1 MLSPKKGLLCNLNH
15 IHLQHVSL
23 GLHLSRHPELR
34 EGSVTMAPREQTGCS
49 DCQENHGALEQVEQV
64 DANSNNPSLQC
75 RCCESH
81 VLQPLKSG
89 LQNQPALGDFLSLP
103 REENLASPSDA
114 ASSSSVS
121 SCSDFSLDDTP
132 VSVYCKEFPSDETQ
146 SPDLQPNIIPIEDA
160 RDAAPPTEQG
170 TIMPEGRDSR
180 LSPPEWECLEALAQG
195 SPDSLCSSS
204 SLNSLSDTTSAS
216 VDMPETPGERPL
228 PAVGGELDSN
238 CNALPAMG
246 SSPPGTCALAPGQL
260 DLNLNRAPQ
269 PTPGPASGPPPV
281 PPRPKRGLQILLS
294 KMAMEK
300 PAPAEA
306 PAEPMGSLGEPPRD
320 PARKNITSFHE
331 LAQKRKRNV
340 AGPPLAQAK
349 KDRSD
354 WLIVFSPDT
363 ELPPPSELIAC
374 SAQGQELPRPQPQP
388 GKQANPPSSSQR
400 EVTTFKEL
408 RYRNAIN
415 KQRGQL
421 AWGEGAALQ
430 ELPEPQ
436 QAAVGRALP
445 SGEGLQGPTWAPALP
460 LGSHSVAPAESYPP
474 QRKKSRPGL
483 QPIAEG
489 LPGDAEDRGL
499 PAGGCAPRRKQF
511 WSDCEE
517 EAAGWR
523 PRGPD
528 GNPQELG
535 RAERGDRTCKEGL
548 RRCRSSLC
556 SSISQPTGSLSTAAR
571 TRRCLPCPFSPPLTP
586 AWRVLTPL
594 SAPPALL
601 VAVSASVD
609 KIIAHFSAARNLVQK
624 AQLGDSQLSPDV
636 GYLLL
641 RTLCPA
647 LYALVGD
654 GLKPFQKDIITGQR
668 RSSPWSVVEASVKP
682 GPGTRSLQALY
693 WRISRLAPLSSSRQR
708 FHAFVLGLLNLK
720 QLELWISQLQK
731 SPGVISVLYLPSA
744 FLALSQGPLPH
755 LADELLLLIQPLSV
769 LTFHL
774 DLLFEHHHLSVDI
787 RPLPDPA
794 PGPTLALQQTFQHVL
809 QWGGRLSHVLTGAD
823 GPSQS
828 PEHDQGPRGTRAGLG
843 GWWGQLSQASA
854 VYTASGKEDFP
865 FTHWTALRT
874 APGDPSPSNAS
885 CRAPAKGPSSTEL
898 QPLEAR
904 TGTNT
909 TSPDSTSGA
918 RGLGLPVQATARE
931 STGPG
936 DPTLPPPAAGDR
948 SQPVLEEPGWGKGAW
963 LGRLF
968 GATCPSA
975 RGLPMEPDTS
985 SARPRLRLPALNS
998 ATDGA
1003 VGKSP
1008 WVSSIPTALA
1018 CPVPAVL
1025 RASARPMQCAP
1036 APGPAARG
1044 NSRVQ
1049 TLPWRVAGSALSAGI
1064 CLGLL
1069 SPHGALAPDALLPG
1083 PGGQR
1088 GCRPGWRLPLLSC
1101 RRPSSWLRPR
1111 VSVLSLV
1118 RKGTAPEQPWPPEQ
1132 QKEGPD
1138 SPQPHRAVRALCDHA
1153 GAGHGYLS
1161 FRKGDVLQLMATVDE
1176 DWIRCCHKNDTGLV
1190 PVSYT
1195 SLIV

>member
-81 VLQPLKSG
+81 VPQPLKSG
-89 LQNQPALGDFLSLP
+89 LRNQPALGDFLSLP
-103 REENLASPSDA
+103 MEENLASPSDA

-180 LSPPEWECLEALAQG
+180 LSPPEWEHLEALAQG

-260 DLNLNRAPQ
+260 DLNLNGAPQ

-331 LAQKRKRNV
+331 LAQKRKRNM

-445 SGEGLQGPTWAPALP
+445 SGEGLQGPSWAPALP

-499 PAGGCAPRRKQF
+499 PSGGCAPRRKQF

-517 EAAGWR
+517 EASGWR

-535 RAERGDRTCKEGL
+535 RAERGDRTCKE
-548 RRCRSSLC
+548 
-556 SSISQPTGSLSTAAR
+556 
-571 TRRCLPCPFSPPLTP
+571 
-586 AWRVLTPL
+586 
-594 SAPPALL
+594 ALL

-693 WRISRLAPLSSSRQR
+693 WHISRLAPLSSSRQR

-720 QLELWISQLQK
+720 QLELWISWLQK

-794 PGPTLALQQTFQHVL
+794 PGPTLVPASAAGPAETRGPLTQAQEAQAEGQGSTDRASPEHGAAPDGLGRAGLLGTEDSTRPQLTAAATSLFPSPRVGVSLQQTFQHVL

-823 GPSQS
+823 GPSRS
-828 PEHDQGPRGTRAGLG
+828 PEHDQGPRVTRAGLG

-865 FTHWTALRT
+865 FTRWTALRT
-874 APGDPSPSNAS
+874 APGDPSLTNTS
-885 CRAPAKGPSSTEL
+885 CGAPAKGPSSTEL

-904 TGTNT
+904 TATNA

-936 DPTLPPPAAGDR
+936 DPTLPEPAAGDR

-985 SARPRLRLPALNS
+985 SARP
-998 ATDGA
+998 
-1003 VGKSP
+1003 
-1008 WVSSIPTALA
+1008 
-1018 CPVPAVL
+1018 
-1025 RASARPMQCAP
+1025 
-1036 APGPAARG
+1036 
-1044 NSRVQ
+1044 
-1049 TLPWRVAGSALSAGI
+1049 
-1064 CLGLL
+1064 
-1069 SPHGALAPDALLPG
+1069 
-1083 PGGQR
+1083 
-1088 GCRPGWRLPLLSC
+1088 